1 MAETNVLGL
10 DKFQLTI
17 IKGNFNSTKPIR
29 KLIDKVVVKAAALQ
43 QKETEEH
50 NAIVAKYKDKLQAFN
65 QEKEAYEKQIELL
78 DKFTLEATKKT
89 CGFALTT
96 EQVMDFI
103 ENPEH
108 FEAYKKTL
116 GMGKDLFENAQEE
129 AEPASERLEEVGQ
142 VHFHMP
148 NETIDVPVY
157 AETNNN

>member
-1 MAETNVLGL
+1 MAETNILGL

-17 IKGNFNSTKPIR
+17 IKSNYNSTKPVR
-29 KLIDKVVVKAAALQ
+29 KLIDKVVVKAAVLQ

-78 DKFTLEATKKT
+78 DKFTLEVTEKT

-103 ENPEH
+103 DNPEK
-108 FEAYKKTL
+108 FEAYKQSL
-116 GMGKDLFENAQEE
+116 GVGKDLFENEESADASPEDYHENIGEGHDIEQEQ
-129 AEPASERLEEVGQ
+129 EV
-142 VHFHMP
+142 
-148 NETIDVPVY
+148 
-157 AETNNN
+157 A